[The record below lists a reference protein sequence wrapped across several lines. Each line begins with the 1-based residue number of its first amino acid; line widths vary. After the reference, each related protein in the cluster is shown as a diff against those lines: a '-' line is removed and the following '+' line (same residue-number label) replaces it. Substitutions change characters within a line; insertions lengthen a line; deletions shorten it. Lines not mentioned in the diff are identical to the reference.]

1 MPDYNSN
8 HAMTKP
14 TAPLPPKAAATEPV
28 RRPGLRA
35 LATAVPRVTA
45 AAGVRRGF
53 ARAQVISHWSEIV
66 GVQLARHSL
75 PERLIFPRG
84 QRHEGTLHIRIEGA
98 LALELQH
105 LEPLVIERINGF
117 FGFRAVARLALRQG
131 PLPRVRPRPKIVPP
145 RRLSAAEENGLA
157 ARVAAVSDPDLRAAL
172 ERLGRSILGDSR
184 NSAPPG
190 FPAATGKKP

>member
-1 MPDYNSN
+1 MGAPDYSSIRI
-8 HAMTKP
+8 MTKP
-14 TAPLPPKAAATEPV
+14 APPDSTEPT

-53 ARAQVISHWSEIV
+53 ARAQVISHWGEIV
-66 GVQLARHSL
+66 GAQLARHSL

-131 PLPRVRPRPKIVPP
+131 PLPRARRLPKAAPP
-145 RRLSAAEENGLA
+145 RKLTAAEENGLA
-157 ARVAAVSDPDLRAAL
+157 ARVAAVNDPDMRAVL

-184 NSAPPG
+184 NSAPPQ
-190 FPAATGKKP
+190 PSVPTEKKP